1 MKPSGIEWI
10 GDIPDDWEVTK
21 ISRLYSIQLGKM
33 LQPEKKSS
41 GDTYE
46 PYICAANLSSGTFR
60 LDEVKYMW
68 ISEAEKDIY
77 RLKCDDLLV
86 TEGGDVGISS
96 IWKDDISPCY
106 FQNALHRV
114 VPKKGNSNRF
124 LHYWLIVLKSVGY
137 IDLICN
143 KSTIAHFTKEKFA
156 QSLILSTP
164 LRTQQRIADYLDEK
178 CGEIDATIAKQKES
192 IEKLKA
198 YKQSL
203 ISETVT
209 KGLDKSAPLKPS
221 GIDYLGDIPAH
232 WEVKRIKELFSFG
245 KGLPIS
251 KEDLIENGVPVINY
265 GQIHSKDNNGTSIK
279 DSLIRYVDLN
289 YKNTNMTSL
298 VESGD
303 FIFADTSEDLDGC
316 GNCIYVDS
324 KYPIFAGYHCII
336 LRSIKRNS
344 SKYLAYLFQMDA
356 WRTQIRRDVT
366 GVKVFSISKKI
377 LGKSYILFPPRYE
390 QECIV
395 NYLQEKCNEID
406 VIINKKQNIIQKLD
420 AYKKSLIF
428 ECVTGKFVI

>member
-68 ISEAEKDIY
+68 ISEPEKDIY
-77 RLKCDDLLV
+77 RLKRDDLLV

-156 QSLILSTP
+156 QSLILSIP
-164 LRTQQRIADYLDEK
+164 LQTQQRIADYLDEK
-178 CGEIDATIAKQKES
+178 CGEIDATIAKQKEI

-221 GIDYLGDIPAH
+221 GIEWIGDIPDD
-232 WEVKRIKELFSFG
+232 WEVRKLLSIFKEHKDRNKNLEEQNLLSLSYGKIKRKDINNNDGLLPASFETYNIVENG
-245 KGLPIS
+245 DIVFRLTDLQNDKRSLRTGIVTQRGIITSAYVTIRPKIRLDSRFFHYLYHMYDIC
-251 KEDLIENGVPVINY
+251 KVFYGMGDGVRQGMGFEDLKNIP
-265 GQIHSKDNNGTSIK
+265 T
-279 DSLIRYVDLN
+279 LIPPL
-289 YKNTNMTSL
+289 KTQQK
-298 VESGD
+298 
-303 FIFADTSEDLDGC
+303 IADYL
-316 GNCIYVDS
+316 DS
-324 KYPIFAGYHCII
+324 KCSQID
-336 LRSIKRNS
+336 
-344 SKYLAYLFQMDA
+344 KYI
-356 WRTQIRRDVT
+356 T
-366 GVKVFSISKKI
+366 
-377 LGKSYILFPPRYE
+377 E
-390 QECIV
+390 
-395 NYLQEKCNEID
+395 
-406 VIINKKQNIIQKLD
+406 KQNIIQKLD

-428 ECVTGKFVI
+428 ECVTGKQKM

>member
-10 GDIPDDWEVTK
+10 GDIPDDWEVRRGKYTLDLLMRP
-21 ISRLYSIQLGKM
+21 IRDNDEIITCFRDGQVTRRSIRREDGF
-33 LQPEKKSS
+33 
-41 GDTYE
+41 
-46 PYICAANLSSGTFR
+46 TFA
-60 LDEVKYMW
+60 D
-68 ISEAEKDIY
+68 KDIGY
-77 RLKCDDLLV
+77 QGILKGDLV
-86 TEGGDVGISS
+86 IHGMDGFAGAIGISDS
-96 IWKDDISPCY
+96 DGKGSPVLNVCRPKNGSDTRY
-106 FQNALHRV
+106 INYYLRTLALQNV
-114 VPKKGNSNRF
+114 F
-124 LHYWLIVLKSVGY
+124 
-137 IDLICN
+137 
-143 KSTIAHFTKEKFA
+143 IA
-156 QSLILSTP
+156 LSTGIRERSCDLRWKKIAELLFTIPP
-164 LRTQQRIADYLDEK
+164 LKTQQKIADYLDEK
-178 CGEIDATIAKQKES
+178 CGEIDATISKQKES

-221 GIDYLGDIPAH
+221 GIEWIGDIPAH

-377 LGKSYILFPPRYE
+377 LGKSYILLPPRYE

-406 VIINKKQNIIQKLD
+406 IIINKKQNIIQKLD

-428 ECVTGKFVI
+428 ECVTGKQKM

>member
-68 ISEAEKDIY
+68 ISEPEKDIY
-77 RLKCDDLLV
+77 RLKRDDLLV

-156 QSLILSTP
+156 QSLILSIP
-164 LRTQQRIADYLDEK
+164 LQTQQRIADYLDEK

-221 GIDYLGDIPAH
+221 GIDYLGDIPND
-232 WEVKRIKELFSFG
+232 WEVKRVKNTGKLIGGSAFPDEYQGVKNEEIPFIKVKSLAED
-245 KGLPIS
+245 PIS
-251 KEDLIENGVPVINY
+251 RNGKDSISES
-265 GQIHSKDNNGTSIK
+265 IRSKLNAEKFIIGSVVFAKVGAALLLQRFRILEFESCIDNNMMGFIPLVIEPRFFKYVTVLFDFSYFVNPGTVPSINQEQIGNIK
-279 DSLIRYVDLN
+279 IPFPPLKTQQKI
-289 YKNTNMTSL
+289 
-298 VESGD
+298 
-303 FIFADTSEDLDGC
+303 ADYL
-316 GNCIYVDS
+316 DS
-324 KYPIFAGYHCII
+324 KCSQID
-336 LRSIKRNS
+336 
-344 SKYLAYLFQMDA
+344 KYI
-356 WRTQIRRDVT
+356 T
-366 GVKVFSISKKI
+366 
-377 LGKSYILFPPRYE
+377 E
-390 QECIV
+390 
-395 NYLQEKCNEID
+395 
-406 VIINKKQNIIQKLD
+406 KQNIIQKLD

-428 ECVTGKFVI
+428 ECVTGKHYFI

>member
-1 MKPSGIEWI
+1 MKPSGIEWL

-68 ISEAEKDIY
+68 ISEPEKDIY
-77 RLKCDDLLV
+77 RLKRDDLLV

-156 QSLILSTP
+156 QSLILSAP
-164 LRTQQRIADYLDEK
+164 LQTQQRIADYLDEK

-221 GIDYLGDIPAH
+221 GIEWIGDIPAH
-232 WEVKRIKELFSFG
+232 WEVIKTKFLFNVYGGSTPKVNVPEYWGDKITWITPGELGDDIKIVLNSKRMLSEKGLNSCGATLVSKGSIIISNRAPIGQVCLAGSELCTNQGCKSLVAKIKLSCLFFYYFFKVQSEVLNMLGNGTTFMELSTSDLLNFKIPCPTIKEQQ
-245 KGLPIS
+245 KI
-251 KEDLIENGVPVINY
+251 
-265 GQIHSKDNNGTSIK
+265 
-279 DSLIRYVDLN
+279 
-289 YKNTNMTSL
+289 
-298 VESGD
+298 
-303 FIFADTSEDLDGC
+303 ADYL
-316 GNCIYVDS
+316 DS
-324 KYPIFAGYHCII
+324 KCSQID
-336 LRSIKRNS
+336 
-344 SKYLAYLFQMDA
+344 KYI
-356 WRTQIRRDVT
+356 T
-366 GVKVFSISKKI
+366 
-377 LGKSYILFPPRYE
+377 E
-390 QECIV
+390 
-395 NYLQEKCNEID
+395 
-406 VIINKKQNIIQKLD
+406 KQNIIQKLD

-428 ECVTGKFVI
+428 ECVTGKHYFI

>member
-1 MKPSGIEWI
+1 MKPSGIEWIGDIPEDWEVKKVKRLFSYQKGKNAALLTKEYISLHPGEYPVLSGQTENDGILGYYESYEFDLDKDSIFVTTVGAKAMSTKLVNAKFSLSQNCALLHKIDEKADVRFLHYALFPMFEWQKSMISLIMQPSLRFEDLDKATLPYPPLKTQERIADYLDKKCGEIDATISKQKESIEKLKAYKQSLISETVTKGLDKSAPLKPSGIEWI

-68 ISEAEKDIY
+68 ISEPEKDIY
-77 RLKCDDLLV
+77 RLKRDDLLV

-156 QSLILSTP
+156 QSLILSIP
-164 LRTQQRIADYLDEK
+164 LQTQGKIADYLDSK
-178 CGEIDATIAKQKES
+178 CSQID
-192 IEKLKA
+192 
-198 YKQSL
+198 
-203 ISETVT
+203 
-209 KGLDKSAPLKPS
+209 
-221 GIDYLGDIPAH
+221 
-232 WEVKRIKELFSFG
+232 
-245 KGLPIS
+245 
-251 KEDLIENGVPVINY
+251 
-265 GQIHSKDNNGTSIK
+265 
-279 DSLIRYVDLN
+279 
-289 YKNTNMTSL
+289 
-298 VESGD
+298 
-303 FIFADTSEDLDGC
+303 
-316 GNCIYVDS
+316 
-324 KYPIFAGYHCII
+324 KYI
-336 LRSIKRNS
+336 
-344 SKYLAYLFQMDA
+344 
-356 WRTQIRRDVT
+356 T
-366 GVKVFSISKKI
+366 
-377 LGKSYILFPPRYE
+377 E
-390 QECIV
+390 
-395 NYLQEKCNEID
+395 
-406 VIINKKQNIIQKLD
+406 KQNIIQKLD

-428 ECVTGKFVI
+428 ECVTGKQKILGIR

>member
-10 GDIPDDWEVTK
+10 GDIPDDWEVRKLLSLFKEHKDRNKNLEEQNLLSLSYGK
-21 ISRLYSIQLGKM
+21 IKRKDINNNDGLLPASFETYNIV
-33 LQPEKKSS
+33 EK
-41 GDTYE
+41 GD
-46 PYICAANLSSGTFR
+46 IVFR
-60 LDEVKYMW
+60 LT
-68 ISEAEKDIY
+68 
-77 RLKCDDLLV
+77 DL
-86 TEGGDVGISS
+86 
-96 IWKDDISPCY
+96 
-106 FQNALHRV
+106 QNDKR
-114 VPKKGNSNRF
+114 S
-124 LHYWLIVLKSVGY
+124 
-137 IDLICN
+137 
-143 KSTIAHFTKEKFA
+143 
-156 QSLILSTP
+156 
-164 LRTQQRIADYLDEK
+164 LRTGIVTQRGIITSAYVTIRPKIKLDSRFYHYLYHMYDICKVFYGMGDGVRQGMGFEDLKNIPTLIPPLKTQQKIADYLDEK
-178 CGEIDATIAKQKES
+178 CGEIDATIAKQKEI

-316 GNCIYVDS
+316 GN
-324 KYPIFAGYHCII
+324 
-336 LRSIKRNS
+336 
-344 SKYLAYLFQMDA
+344 
-356 WRTQIRRDVT
+356 
-366 GVKVFSISKKI
+366 
-377 LGKSYILFPPRYE
+377 
-390 QECIV
+390 
-395 NYLQEKCNEID
+395 
-406 VIINKKQNIIQKLD
+406 
-420 AYKKSLIF
+420 
-428 ECVTGKFVI
+428 